1 MNEHAF
7 RNALVDAASA
17 PYARASRF
25 AWHYA
30 RSKIRNDP
38 VYLGILRLGLIA
50 PDARVLDLG
59 CGQGLI
65 AATLLAADALSSN
78 GAWPAGWPPAPS
90 GARIRGLELMPRD
103 VDRARQALG
112 DRVAIEQGDIRT
124 STYGIPDAVVI
135 LDVLH
140 YLAPADQETVLER
153 VRAALAPGGTLI
165 LRVGDADAGLP
176 FQMSLWV
183 DRIVT
188 FARGHRIA
196 ALHCR
201 PLTEWIALLERLGF
215 AVETRP
221 MSAGTPFANVLLVAK
236 KRC

>member
-1 MNEHAF
+1 MNEHAL
-7 RNALVDAASA
+7 RNAIVGAAAA
-17 PYARASRF
+17 PYTKSSRF
-25 AWHYA
+25 ARAYA

-38 VYLGILRLGLIA
+38 VYLGILKLGLIA
-50 PDARVLDLG
+50 PEAHVLDLG

-65 AATLLAADALSSN
+65 AATLLAADAIRSN
-78 GAWPAGWPPAPS
+78 GGWPAGWPPAPS
-90 GARIRGLELMPRD
+90 GVRIRGVELMPRD

-112 DRVAIEQGDIRT
+112 NRIAIEQGDIRT
-124 STYGIPDAVVI
+124 STYGTADAVVI

-140 YLAPADQETVLER
+140 YLQPADQEAVLAR

-165 LRVGDADAGLP
+165 LRVGDADAGVR
-176 FQMSLWV
+176 FQVSLWV

-201 PLTEWIALLERLGF
+201 PLTAWTALLERLGF
-215 AVETRP
+215 AVETVP
-221 MSAGTPFANVLLVAK
+221 MSAGTPFANVLLVGRQRA
-236 KRC
+236 